1 MKKIIS
7 IAAGAALTTVLFFS
21 VNPPTLAAADMF
33 LKIEGIEG
41 ESTDSAH
48 QGWIEVESVN
58 WGGPN
63 RSRLSRM
70 QTSEPRM
77 GSSGSLV
84 ITKRT
89 DKSSANLF
97 QYSNS
102 GEHIPNMWVITPE
115 KRGTE
120 PFLKYE
126 LTDVII
132 SSFVAGGSGGEST
145 MMEEVTFSYRKIQWD
160 YDKGSKDKK
169 KDKYNIKEKD

>member
-1 MKKIIS
+1 MKKFIS
-7 IAAGAALTTVLFFS
+7 IAAGAALTTVLFFGA
-21 VNPPTLAAADMF
+21 NPPTLAAADMF

-48 QGWIEVESVN
+48 QGWIEVESLN

-102 GEHIPNMWVITPE
+102 GQHISEIWVSIAGE
-115 KRGTE
+115 QKKE
-120 PFLKYE
+120 SYFVYVM
-126 LTDVII
+126 TDVRIT
-132 SSFVAGGSGGEST
+132 SFSAGGSGGEST
-145 MMEEVTFSYRKIQWD
+145 MMEEVTFSYGKIQWG
-160 YDKGSKDKK
+160 YDQVPKK
-169 KDKYNIKEKD
+169 KEDKFDRKEKE

>member
-7 IAAGAALTTVLFFS
+7 IAAGAALTSVLFFGA
-21 VNPPTLAAADMF
+21 NPPTLAAADMF

-48 QGWIEVESVN
+48 QGWIEVESLN

-63 RSRLSRM
+63 LSRLSRM
-70 QTSEPRM
+70 QTLEPRM

-84 ITKRT
+84 LTKWNDR
-89 DKSSANLF
+89 SSAHLL
-97 QYSNS
+97 QYCSTGEQISKMIISDAS
-102 GEHIPNMWVITPE
+102 GKKERYMT
-115 KRGTE
+115 
-120 PFLKYE
+120 YE
-126 LTDVII
+126 LSDVTIP
-132 SSFVAGGSGGEST
+132 SCSTGGSGDVA
-145 MMEEVTFSYRKIQWD
+145 MEEITFSYRNIQWS